1 MTQDPKDYV
10 LQRAQEHNIRIIQLW
25 FTDILGFLKSFSI
38 TVEELE
44 DALKDGEVFDGSS
57 IEGFIR
63 HSEQDMIAMPDPST
77 FQILPWRS
85 DSKNSAV
92 GSMFCDILDPDGTR
106 SYELS
111 LIHI

>member
-1 MTQDPKDYV
+1 MNDQSDAAKDYV
-10 LQRAQEHNIRIIQLW
+10 LHTAHEHNVKIIQLW

-44 DALKDGEVFDGSS
+44 DALKDGEIFDGSS

-77 FQILPWRS
+77 FQI
-85 DSKNSAV
+85 SAV
-92 GSMFCDILDPDGTR
+92 ASGRQEERRRQHVLRYTGAR
-106 SYELS
+106 
-111 LIHI
+111 